1 MTYPLSAKTPNVG
14 IPGVPTAALDA
25 ITDENTR
32 MVLRAIVDG
41 WNVRNGSA
49 GSGDGA
55 FVTRSEIGDLTQ
67 VITKD
72 TAKAVRALPA
82 MRLDPGELN
91 RIGTDLYN
99 QVFESQ
105 LFKDLEARV
114 DLVDKPGGIFDRL
127 GATETAL
134 IQETQQRITVDTG
147 LSSRIDAIGVRV
159 GAAETAIVNEN
170 QQRVNADNAINQS
183 VSTQFAAVNG
193 NLALLQSQSIATA
206 NNVAALVT
214 TTDQL
219 QASVNGAYAAIQ
231 TEQQARVNA
240 DGLLYAQYTVKVD
253 TNGYVTGFGL
263 ANTVNNGTPTSS
275 FIVRTDTFSIVS
287 PTGNRAA
294 VIMANNTINVFDEN
308 GALRVR
314 IGKLE

>member
-1 MTYPLSAKTPNVG
+1 MSFPIKTKPPSRGV
-14 IPGVPTAALDA
+14 PGVPLAALDS

-41 WNVRNGSA
+41 WHVRNGST
-49 GSGDGA
+49 GQGDNA
-55 FVTRSEIGDLTQ
+55 FVTRSEVGDLTRIAAQ
-67 VITKD
+67 D
-72 TAKAVRALPA
+72 AVNVALPA

-114 DLVDKPGGIFDRL
+114 DLIDQPGGIFDRV
-127 GATETAL
+127 GATELAL
-134 IQETQQRITVDTG
+134 IQESQQRIEGDTG
-147 LSSRIDAIGVRV
+147 LSSQITALGVRV

-206 NNVAALVT
+206 NNVAALVV

-219 QASVNGAYAAIQ
+219 QASVNGAYSAIQ
-231 TEQQARVNA
+231 TEQTARVNA

-263 ANTVNNGTPTSS
+263 ANTVNNGTPTSR

-314 IGKLE
+314 IGKLA

>member
-1 MTYPLSAKTPNVG
+1 MSYPISTKPPSQEV
-14 IPGVPTAALDA
+14 PGVPLAALDA
-25 ITDENTR
+25 ITDENVR
-32 MVLRAIVDG
+32 MVLRSIVDG
-41 WNVRNGSA
+41 WHVRNGSTGA
-49 GSGDGA
+49 GGSA
-55 FVTRSEIGDLTQ
+55 FVTRSEIGDLTRVAAQ
-67 VITKD
+67 D
-72 TAKAVRALPA
+72 AVTRAIPS
-82 MRLDPGELN
+82 MRLDPGELS

-114 DLVDKPGGIFDRL
+114 DLVDQPGGIFDRV
-127 GATETAL
+127 GATELAL
-134 IQETQQRITVDTG
+134 ISETQQRITGDTG
-147 LSSRIDAIGVRV
+147 LSSQITAIGVRV

-231 TEQQARVNA
+231 TEQTARVNA

-263 ANTVNNGTPTSS
+263 ANTSVNGTPTSS

-314 IGKLE
+314 IGKLA